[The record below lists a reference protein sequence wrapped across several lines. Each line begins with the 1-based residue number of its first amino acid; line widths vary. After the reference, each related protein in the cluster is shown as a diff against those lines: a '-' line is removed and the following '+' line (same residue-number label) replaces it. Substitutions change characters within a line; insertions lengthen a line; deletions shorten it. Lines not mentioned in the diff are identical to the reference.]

1 MQGVPDPGSA
11 AAEIE
16 FRAVTKR
23 YPGRTTAAVSEL
35 SLNVPAGEICVLIGP
50 SGSGKT
56 TAMKMVN
63 RLIDITDG
71 DITIGGQS
79 VRSLDL
85 TELRRGI
92 GYVFQQ
98 IGLFPHMSVED
109 NIGTVPRLLGWDK
122 KRIRSRVGE
131 LLELVG
137 LEQSDAKRYPG
148 QFSGGQRQR
157 IGVARAMAAGQP
169 IMLMDEPF
177 GAVDPIA
184 RDRLQSDFLRLHAE
198 VQKTVIFV
206 THDIDEAIK
215 MGHRIAILRDGE
227 LVQYGTPDEILAS
240 PANEFIAD
248 FVGADRGL
256 KRLLLRELRDIELT
270 LANGEAD
277 DAADHRRAHV
287 PARRA
292 LDDGHR
298 PGERAHGAGRGR
310 RATGHRVD
318 GDRWP
323 TSPTSTVRH
332 RGRGLAAHARSDRAP
347 DRTKRPGHPDLPAG
361 VELRA
366 REPPVLLGLVL
377 QPLEQHVRAAAHRAH
392 RAHHHRRRHRLRHC
406 VRHRTRGV
414 PLAVGRQPRYGGRS
428 ALVYTIPA
436 WPSSSSWCRS
446 PGSRG

>member
-1 MQGVPDPGSA
+1 MPGEPDQGSA
-11 AAEIE
+11 AAAIE

-23 YPGRTTAAVSEL
+23 YPGRTAAAVREL
-35 SLNVPAGEICVLIGP
+35 TLSVPAGEICVLIGP

-63 RLIDITDG
+63 RLIDITEG
-71 DITIGGQS
+71 DITIGDQS

-109 NIGTVPRLLGWDK
+109 NIGTVPRLLGWDR
-122 KRIRSRVGE
+122 KRIRNRVGE

-137 LEQSDAKRYPG
+137 LEQDDAKRYPG

-157 IGVARAMAAGQP
+157 IGVARAMAADQP

-184 RDRLQSDFLRLHAE
+184 RDRLQNDFLRLHAE
-198 VQKTVIFV
+198 VRKTVIFV

-215 MGHRIAILRDGE
+215 MGHRMAILRDGE

-270 LANGEAD
+270 SANGEAGELPTID
-277 DAADHRRAHV
+277 ERTCLRDALSLMVTRRV
-287 PARRA
+287 TA
-292 LDDGHR
+292 LTVLGEG
-298 PGERAHGAGRGR
+298 GERRGTVSMETLAHFA
-310 RATGHRVD
+310 
-318 GDRWP
+318 DRD
-323 TSPTSTVRH
+323 
-332 RGRGLAAHARSDRAP
+332 RSD
-347 DRTKRPGHPDLPAG
+347 TE
-361 VELRA
+361 VEA
-366 REPPVLLGLVL
+366 
-377 QPLEQHVRAAAHRAH
+377 
-392 RAHHHRRRHRLRHC
+392 
-406 VRHRTRGV
+406 
-414 PLAVGRQPRYGGRS
+414 
-428 ALVYTIPA
+428 
-436 WPSSSSWCRS
+436 
-446 PGSRG
+446 

>member
-1 MQGVPDPGSA
+1 MDGVPDPGSGA
-11 AAEIE
+11 AAIE

-23 YPGRTTAAVSEL
+23 YQGRTQPAVNEL
-35 SLNVPAGEICVLIGP
+35 SLSVPAGEICVLIGP

-71 DITIGGQS
+71 DIAIGGQS

-109 NIGTVPRLLGWDK
+109 NIGTVPRLLGWDR
-122 KRIRSRVGE
+122 KRIRERVSE

-137 LEQSDAKRYPG
+137 LEQGDAKRYPG

-177 GAVDPIA
+177 GAVDPIT
-184 RDRLQSDFLRLHAE
+184 RDRLQNDFLRLHAE
-198 VQKTVIFV
+198 VRKTVIFV

-215 MGHRIAILRDGE
+215 MGHRVAILKEGE
-227 LVQYGTPDEILAS
+227 LVQYGTPDEILAA
-240 PANEFIAD
+240 PADDFVAD

-270 LANGEAD
+270 PANGAD
-277 DAADHRRAHV
+277 DLPTVKESTSLRDALSLMVTRRV
-287 PARRA
+287 SA
-292 LDDGHR
+292 LAVVGAG
-298 PGERAHGAGRGR
+298 GERRG
-310 RATGHRVD
+310 
-318 GDRWP
+318 
-323 TSPTSTVRH
+323 TVSMESLTH
-332 RGRGLAAHARSDRAP
+332 FA
-347 DRTKRPGHPDLPAG
+347 DLEG
-361 VELRA
+361 TE
-366 REPPVLLGLVL
+366 
-377 QPLEQHVRAAAHRAH
+377 AAAK
-392 RAHHHRRRHRLRHC
+392 
-406 VRHRTRGV
+406 VET
-414 PLAVGRQPRYGGRS
+414 
-428 ALVYTIPA
+428 
-436 WPSSSSWCRS
+436 
-446 PGSRG
+446 